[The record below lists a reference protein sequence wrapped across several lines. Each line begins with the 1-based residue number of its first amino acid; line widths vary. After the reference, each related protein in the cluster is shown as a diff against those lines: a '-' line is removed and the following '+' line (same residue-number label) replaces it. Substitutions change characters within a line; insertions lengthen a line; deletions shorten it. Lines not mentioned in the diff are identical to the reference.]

1 MNTGELIDDDTV
13 IAIVEEAIENI
24 SSNREFIIDGFP
36 RTLIEATWIANRQKG
51 SVKVFQIILNSSEA
65 IVRLKLRNRPD
76 DNDRAVAKR
85 IEEYEDL
92 IKSILGV
99 FRQKNITIFE
109 IDGSKSIDNV
119 HMQVVG
125 YIKQQEGKVA

>member
-1 MNTGELIDDDTV
+1 M
-13 IAIVEEAIENI
+13 
-24 SSNREFIIDGFP
+24 
-36 RTLIEATWIANRQKG
+36 
-51 SVKVFQIILNSSEA
+51 KVFQIILNSSEA

-99 FRQKNITIFE
+99 FRQKKITIFE
-109 IDGSKSIDNV
+109 IDGSKSLDNV